1 MQCNSLK
8 DLLEILGNICEIQ
21 KTDHLNRRIKHF
33 EYFRFTFFGLIER
46 VKTILGY
53 TIYKGEFLKQNYNEL
68 EEIYSELKHLQQKVF
83 EVNDLVKK
91 KDMKNG
97 QEKIIEISKDYSI
110 IFKEINK
117 LIERYF

>member
-53 TIYKGEFLKQNYNEL
+53 SLFKGEFLKQNYQEL
-68 EEIYSELKHLQQKVF
+68 ENIYLNLKRLQQKVF
-83 EVNDLVKK
+83 EINDLVKK

-97 QEKIIEISKDYSI
+97 QDKIIEISKDYSN
-110 IFKEINK
+110 IFKEINA